1 MVAEATVGERQ
12 RRSESVCVCERL
24 FVYRVK
30 VISGASVAAGVNEEG
45 RGR

>member
-1 MVAEATVGERQ
+1 MRPLPANDDGLRA
-12 RRSESVCVCERL
+12 CACELL

-30 VISGASVAAGVNEEG
+30 VISGASAAAGVNEEG

>member
-1 MVAEATVGERQ
+1 MRPLSANDDGLRACAC
-12 RRSESVCVCERL
+12 VCACERL

-30 VISGASVAAGVNEEG
+30 VISGASAAAGVNEEG